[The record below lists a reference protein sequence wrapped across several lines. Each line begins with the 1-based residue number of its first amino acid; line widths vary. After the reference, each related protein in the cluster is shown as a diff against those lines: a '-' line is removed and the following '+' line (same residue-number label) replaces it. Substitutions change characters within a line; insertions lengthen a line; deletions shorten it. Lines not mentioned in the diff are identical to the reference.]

1 MHAVHIRSKPGNTVK
16 TNSVLKFL
24 LLCLLVKTAA
34 LPRTGL
40 CIQRERKEKGQR
52 NCGKSSLAFHQGFS
66 GSLGILKKPRRLDRR
81 GFVISLN
88 HIAAVHGIDV
98 HHFSYVRT
106 LEERNHSDTL
116 MATSK
121 GVCRMDV
128 GVARETKGSRIGFAG
143 DYCRCKLTDLTHPHA
158 LVTRRKLVCAVHFS
172 IAAYTKVRRIRSTVH
187 NRTRCVA
194 SITRLRHTIPDIEF
208 SSRRKTL
215 SFEFR
220 SNLNPTSPQ
229 TPTGAAVPLSRKM
242 RERQL
247 FFQAKKRA
255 TSRRQHEGS
264 RDGGEKKNLRQ
275 LEAL

>member
-1 MHAVHIRSKPGNTVK
+1 M
-16 TNSVLKFL
+16 
-24 LLCLLVKTAA
+24 
-34 LPRTGL
+34 PRTGL
-40 CIQRERKEKGQR
+40 CIQRERKEKGR
-52 NCGKSSLAFHQGFS
+52 GNCGKSSLAFHQGFS

-88 HIAAVHGIDV
+88 QIAAVDDRNGNVHGIDV
-98 HHFSYVRT
+98 HHLSYVRT

-158 LVTRRKLVCAVHFS
+158 LVTRRKLVCAVHFA

-194 SITRLRHTIPDIEF
+194 SITRLRHTIPDTEF
-208 SSRRKTL
+208 SSRRKIF

-220 SNLNPTSPQ
+220 STLNPTRPQ
-229 TPTGAAVPLSRKM
+229 TLTGAAAPLSRKM

-255 TSRRQHEGS
+255 TSGRQHEGR
-264 RDGGEKKNLRQ
+264 RDGGKKNLRQ
-275 LEAL
+275 LEALWLP